1 MRAPI
6 PQLTKAEIVKLWQYR
21 CKQHSMDGISHYNCY
36 LREQPSKEKVG
47 YLDIECSN
55 LNADFGFILCYCIK
69 EAGTDRIFEGH
80 VTQEDAFKD
89 LDKNLL
95 KKLIKDLL
103 YFDRTIGFYSSRF
116 DIPYIKTRCWMQGID
131 KFPGW
136 KERYHKDL
144 YFVARRNIKASSR
157 KLANLERLMFN
168 KTLKTQIENKFWI
181 HAQQGQKKAMDY
193 VLDHC
198 RKDVI
203 LTEKVH
209 HKFERFFMMTNTSI

>member
-1 MRAPI
+1 MRPPI
-6 PQLTKAEIVKLWQYR
+6 PQLKKSEIVRLWNYR
-21 CKQHSMDGISHYNCY
+21 CQHRMDGISHYNCY
-36 LREQPSKEKVG
+36 LKEKKYKERVG
-47 YLDIECSN
+47 YIDIECTN

-69 EAGTDRIFEGH
+69 EAGSRTIHEGFI
-80 VTQEDAFKD
+80 TEKDAKKD

-95 KKLIKDLL
+95 KKLIQDLQK
-103 YFDRTIGFYSSRF
+103 FDRTIGFYSSRF

-131 KFPGW
+131 KFPGY
-136 KERYHKDL
+136 KERLHKDL

-157 KLANLERLMFN
+157 RLANLERLMFN
-168 KTLKTQIENKFWI
+168 KTLKTRIENKHWI
-181 HAQQGQKKAMDY
+181 HAMQGQKKAMAY

-209 HKFERFFMMTNTSI
+209 KKFERFFMMTDTSI